1 MIDVKHCVSEDTDHA
16 PAHRSLRYVEDPGEN
31 EHKDAIKVAYPYS
44 LGVGWE
50 SYTNSNGASLDDSE
64 LILWFTIQMIHD
76 DRKDYIQIKLHPSQ
90 AVTSLV

>member
-44 LGVGWE
+44 LGVG
-50 SYTNSNGASLDDSE
+50 
-64 LILWFTIQMIHD
+64 
-76 DRKDYIQIKLHPSQ
+76 
-90 AVTSLV
+90 